1 MEGNHMTE
9 IAVLGTGVV
18 GRTLAFRAAE
28 VGYSVFVGA
37 RSGSSGSLEPFAGRD
52 AITTGSFAEAAAAAQ
67 TLVINA
73 TNGLHSLEALGL
85 AGADNLA
92 GKTLLDVSNE
102 LIPVKDGFPQPAATA
117 DDSLGQ
123 RIQLEYPATRVVK
136 ALNTMNCQVMADP
149 SVVPGDHVVFLSG
162 DYAAAKSDVTDLLVA
177 FGWRPPQF
185 LDIGGIDSAAAA
197 EMMMAI
203 WMRVR
208 IARGMDAPPFN
219 WAVNSF

>member
-1 MEGNHMTE
+1 MTE

-18 GRTLAFRAAE
+18 GRTLALRAAD

-37 RSGSSGSLEPFAGRD
+37 RSASSKSLEAFSGRD
-52 AITTGSFAEAAAAAQ
+52 GVRTGSFADAADAAQ
-67 TLVINA
+67 TLVVNA
-73 TNGLHSLEALGL
+73 TNGLHSLEALEL

-102 LIPVKDGFPQPAATA
+102 LIPVENGFPQPAASA
-117 DDSLGQ
+117 DNSLGQ
-123 RIQLEYPATRVVK
+123 RIQLAFPATRVVK

-149 SVVPGDHVVFLSG
+149 SLVPGDHVVFLSG
-162 DYAAAKSDVTDLLVA
+162 DDAAAKADVTELLAA

-185 LDIGGIDSAAAA
+185 LDLGGIDSAAAA

-219 WAVNSF
+219 WAVNSV

>member
-1 MEGNHMTE
+1 MTE

-18 GRTLAFRAAE
+18 GQALALRAAE

-37 RSGSSGSLEPFAGRD
+37 RSARSPSLEPFARQDG
-52 AITTGSFAEAAAAAQ
+52 ITTGSFADAAAAAQ
-67 TLVINA
+67 TMVINA
-73 TNGLHSLEALGL
+73 TNGLHSMAALDI
-85 AGADNLA
+85 AGADSLA

-102 LIPVKDGFPQPAATA
+102 LAPVENGFPRPVATA
-117 DDSLGQ
+117 ENSLGQ
-123 RIQLEYPATRVVK
+123 RIQAAFPSARVVK
-136 ALNTMNCQVMADP
+136 SLNTMTCQVMVDP
-149 SVVPGDHVVFLSG
+149 SLVPGDHVVFLSG
-162 DYAAAKSDVTDLLVA
+162 DNAAAKADVMDLLAA
-177 FGWRPPQF
+177 FGWRPAQF

-219 WAVNSF
+219 WSIASPA